1 MNKDS
6 IVFNKLD
13 REFITVCE
21 IKFGDKN
28 NNSKTTYLDMK
39 KKILLIIIITILQT
53 FSSFAQIKVYE
64 VTDCGPNAMSCGDFS
79 TIRYADVDSN
89 SLQLQW
95 TSLFNLTPT
104 SITVELNYAV
114 NCGGTSSNNKVRLNG
129 SLQSAQSV
137 PVTSFCECQPSGS
150 AVTTWTLNP
159 SNYAP
164 GGVNIMQIDAML
176 SSEGLEI
183 LPGYPGV
190 YARVTVNYSPN
201 PEINIKGGTTSI
213 VNNDV
218 TPSLV
223 DETDYGSV
231 SAGTSLN
238 HTFTIENQGAN
249 PLLLTGNP
257 LVSISGSNAFSI
269 QTQPASATIAGSGS
283 QTFVVKFNSTCAQ
296 AGLQTAVVSI
306 ANNDSDE
313 NPYAF
318 TVQGTAVD
326 NVKPTAIA
334 KNITVQLDTAGS
346 VTVNA
351 SQLNNG
357 STDNC
362 GISNYKLALG
372 TTGTSCNMVNEG
384 SYLGLTA
391 VSGVFNEVLF
401 ASYGTPT
408 GSCGNYSLGGCN
420 SLTSVSA
427 VSGVLIGR
435 SNVSILADNFTFG
448 DPCVGTS
455 KKLAVT
461 ARYGPA
467 IASATS
473 SLTFSCTDIGVKNV
487 VLYVTDNNGNVSTVN
502 ATITIEDKA
511 VPVITSNGNKNVNA
525 DANACGAAVSV
536 SATAT
541 DNCSVGTPTGVRS
554 DAKSLT
560 ALYPVGTTTI
570 TWNVTDAK
578 GNSAVPVTQSVVVT
592 DAQNPTI
599 ATLSAI
605 SVNADAG
612 VCTYASSQLTAPT
625 ATDNCSVKSIV
636 ATPAS
641 LVLGANTVT
650 WTVTDGS
657 DLTATSIQTVTVLDT
672 QNPTIATLSAISV
685 DADAGVCTYASSQL
699 TAPTTTDNCSV
710 KSIVATPASL
720 VLGANTVT
728 WTVTDGSDLTAT
740 STQTVTVLDTQ
751 NPTITCAVN
760 QTQATDTGICSAVVA
775 VIAPIASDNCGVKT
789 LINDFNGT
797 SDASGTYPVGTTE
810 VIWTATDESGNVSIC
825 TQQITVED
833 TELPVVLTKNFTAQL
848 NESGIVTIQVA
859 DIDDNSSDNCG
870 IVKRELDITSF
881 TCANIGSNTVK
892 LTITD
897 KNGNFDSKDVIV
909 VVEDAIKPT
918 IITKNT
924 TIQLD
929 AAGNAT
935 IQVSDVDDNSFD
947 NCEIATRE
955 LDKTSFTCDNVGPN
969 TVKLT
974 IKDKS
979 GNFDSKEVIVTV
991 EDNIKPIVVT
1001 KNITVQLDPSGNVVI
1016 QAADVDDNS
1025 TDNCGIATRELDKT
1039 EFTCANIGPNT
1050 VKLKVTDKNGNFDI
1064 KDAIVTVENKII
1076 PKVLTKNITL
1086 QLNAAGNVSIVAAD
1100 IDNRST
1106 FVCGIPTLAVTPN
1119 TFTCANVGVNIVT
1132 LTATDVYGNVS
1143 SEKATVTIEDKIAAT
1158 VLTKNATVQLDATGN
1173 AVITAAQIDNG
1184 SSDLCGIASVTVS
1197 PSTFSCNNVG
1207 ANTVTLTVTDVNG
1220 NKSSAT
1226 AIVTVQD
1233 NILPMAKT
1241 KDLTVA
1247 LDDAGNA
1254 SITVNQINNGSSDNC
1269 SVASVSLDKFSFDC
1283 TNVGVNTVLLTVKDK
1298 AGNTATA
1305 TAKVTV
1311 VNKFGDNDN
1320 DGIPD
1325 NCDDDDDND
1334 GIKDSED
1341 NCPITFNPYQEDRN
1355 HNGIGD
1361 ACDKDQVNIS
1371 EAFTP
1376 NGDGINDTW
1385 VISNIEYY
1393 PASTVRVFNRWG
1405 TEVFVARNYQN
1416 DWDGHYKGNS
1426 SSLPESSS
1434 YYYQIDL
1441 DGDGAIDRQGWIYI
1455 NR

>member
-1 MNKDS
+1 MNKLY
-6 IVFNKLD
+6 F
-13 REFITVCE
+13 F
-21 IKFGDKN
+21 
-28 NNSKTTYLDMK
+28 
-39 KKILLIIIITILQT
+39 LIISFFCARVHAQFSGDFAPAKWT
-53 FSSFAQIKVYE
+53 FSSTTPGGDGSVNTTGAPASIILSGSNNGGGGGIEYWSVVIANTGKISFSYNMSQPDIEESYYTINGVNTLIASNDLSGSISNIPVKAGDKFSFSINNFDNCCGRGVLTISNFIFSE
-64 VTDCGPNAMSCGDFS
+64 VNEKPTISAITNKSACPDNAISDIPVTIGDKE
-79 TIRYADVDSN
+79 TAVN
-89 SLQLQW
+89 SL
-95 TSLFNLTPT
+95 SLT
-104 SITVELNYAV
+104 A
-114 NCGGTSSNNKVRLNG
+114 TSSNITLLPVGNIVFGGIGANRTLSLNPVMGQTG
-129 SLQSAQSV
+129 SSSV
-137 PVTSFCECQPSGS
+137 VITVTDQDRATSSTSF
-150 AVTTWTLNP
+150 TFTNT
-159 SNYAP
+159 
-164 GGVNIMQIDAML
+164 
-176 SSEGLEI
+176 
-183 LPGYPGV
+183 
-190 YARVTVNYSPN
+190 
-201 PEINIKGGTTSI
+201 
-213 VNNDV
+213 DV
-218 TPSLV
+218 TKPN
-223 DETDYGSV
+223 
-231 SAGTSLN
+231 A
-238 HTFTIENQGAN
+238 
-249 PLLLTGNP
+249 
-257 LVSISGSNAFSI
+257 IS
-269 QTQPASATIAGSGS
+269 
-283 QTFVVKFNSTCAQ
+283 
-296 AGLQTAVVSI
+296 
-306 ANNDSDE
+306 
-313 NPYAF
+313 
-318 TVQGTAVD
+318 
-326 NVKPTAIA
+326 
-334 KNITVQLDTAGS
+334 KNITVQLNATGT

-351 SQLNNG
+351 SQLNDS

-362 GISNYKLALG
+362 GISGYKLAVKTLG
-372 TTGTSCNMVNEG
+372 TICNVVDEH
-384 SYLGLTA
+384 SILSLA
-391 VSGVFNEVLF
+391 APSGCLFVDVRF
-401 ASYGTPT
+401 ASYGTST
-408 GSCGNYSLGGCN
+408 GSCGNFAVSSCN
-420 SLTSVSA
+420 SPSSVSA
-427 VSGVLIGR
+427 VANAFVGR
-435 SNVSILADNFTFG
+435 NFSSIAAENTTFT
-448 DPCVGTS
+448 DPCNGIG
-455 KKLAVT
+455 KKLAVELS
-461 ARYGPA
+461 YGPP
-467 IASATS
+467 SGSETATI
-473 SLTFSCTDIGVKNV
+473 TYSCADIGVHDV
-487 VLYVTDNNGNVSTVN
+487 VLYVTDNNGNVSLAN
-502 ATITIEDKA
+502 ATITVK
-511 VPVITSNGNKNVNA
+511 
-525 DANACGAAVSV
+525 
-536 SATAT
+536 
-541 DNCSVGTPTGVRS
+541 
-554 DAKSLT
+554 
-560 ALYPVGTTTI
+560 
-570 TWNVTDAK
+570 
-578 GNSAVPVTQSVVVT
+578 

-605 SVNADAG
+605 SVDADAG
-612 VCTYASSQLTAPT
+612 VCTYVSSQLTAPT
-625 ATDNCSVKSIV
+625 ATDNCSVKNIV

-657 DLTATSIQTVTVLDT
+657 DLTATSTQTVTVLDT

-710 KSIVATPASL
+710 KSIVATPMSL

-760 QTQATDTGICSAVVA
+760 QTQTTDTGICSAVVA

-897 KNGNFDSKDVIV
+897 KNGNFDSKDAIV
-909 VVEDAIKPT
+909 VIEDAIKPT

-1132 LTATDVYGNVS
+1132 LTATDAYGNVS

-1247 LDDAGNA
+1247 LDDSGNA

-1269 SVASVSLDKFSFDC
+1269 SVASVSLDKLSFDC

-1298 AGNTATA
+1298 AGNIATA

-1334 GIKDSED
+1334 GIKDSVD

>member
-1 MNKDS
+1 
-6 IVFNKLD
+6 
-13 REFITVCE
+13 
-21 IKFGDKN
+21 
-28 NNSKTTYLDMK
+28 MK
-39 KKILLIIIITILQT
+39 KKILLILIITILQT
-53 FSSFAQIKVYE
+53 FSSFAQIKVYN
-64 VTDCGPNAMSCGDFS
+64 VTDCGPNAISCGDPF
-79 TIRYADVDSN
+79 TIRGADPYGN
-89 SLQLQW
+89 SLQLKW

-114 NCGGTSSNNKVRLNG
+114 NCGGTRSNNKVRLNG

-137 PVTSFCECQPSGS
+137 PFTTFCDCDPSGS

-159 SNYAP
+159 SNYTP
-164 GGVNIMQIDAML
+164 GGVNIMQIEAM
-176 SSEGLEI
+176 SDFEALEI
-183 LPGYPGV
+183 LPDYPGV
-190 YARVTVNYSPN
+190 YARVTVNYSPD

-223 DETDYGSV
+223 DGTDYGSISV
-231 SAGTSLN
+231 GTSLD
-238 HTFTIENQGAN
+238 HTFTIENQGIN

-257 LVSISGSNAFSI
+257 LVTISGSNAFSI

-283 QTFVVKFNSTCAQ
+283 QTFVVKFNPTCAQ

-313 NPYAF
+313 NPYTF
-318 TVQGTAVD
+318 TVKGTGAVD
-326 NVKPTAIA
+326 SVKPVANA
-334 KNITVQLDTAGS
+334 KNIKVQLDTNGS

-351 SQLNNG
+351 SELNNG

-362 GISNYKLALG
+362 GISGYKLATG
-372 TTGTSCNMVNEG
+372 KTGTICNRVDEG
-384 SYLGLTA
+384 NNLALTA
-391 VSGVFNEVLF
+391 PFGVFKEVLF
-401 ASYGTPT
+401 ASYGTST
-408 GSCGNYSLGGCN
+408 GSCGSGNFAINNSCN
-420 SLTSVSA
+420 AVSSVSKISNTFIGKTSGNIDA
-427 VSGVLIGR
+427 VNEI
-435 SNVSILADNFTFG
+435 FT
-448 DPCVGTS
+448 DPCSGTR
-455 KKLAVT
+455 KWLAVMLS
-461 ARYGPA
+461 YGTVTESA
-467 IASATS
+467 VASKTY
-473 SLTFSCTDIGVKNV
+473 SCADIGVHDV

-511 VPVITSNGNKNVNA
+511 VPVITSDGNKNVNA

-605 SVNADAG
+605 SVNADSG

-657 DLTATSIQTVTVLDT
+657 NLTATSTQTVTVLDT

-710 KSIVATPASL
+710 NSIVATPTSL

-848 NESGIVTIQVA
+848 NESGIVTIQVT

-897 KNGNFDSKDVIV
+897 KNGNFDSKDAIV

-974 IKDKS
+974 ITDKS
-979 GNFDSKEVIVTV
+979 GNFDSKKVIVTV
-991 EDNIKPIVVT
+991 EDNIKPIVAT
-1001 KNITVQLDPSGNVVI
+1001 KNIIVQLDPSGNVVI

-1132 LTATDVYGNVS
+1132 LTATDAYGNVS

-1233 NILPMAKT
+1233 NVLPIAKT
-1241 KDLTVA
+1241 KDLTVE
-1247 LDDAGNA
+1247 LDDSGNA

-1269 SVASVSLDKFSFDC
+1269 SVASVSLDKLSFDC

-1298 AGNTATA
+1298 AGNIATA
-1305 TAKVTV
+1305 IAKVTV

-1334 GIKDSED
+1334 GIKDSVD